1 MAAMSLRDELQADIA
16 EAFDDEDG
24 LADAVKPFECVRTST
39 SGPYD
44 VETGTY
50 PTVTTGYQGRG
61 VFGGFRSFEI
71 DGARIL
77 ATDTKLTVL
86 QNEIWATDNGEVTNT
101 PEVPRVDDVINGLKV
116 LDVRKDPADVA
127 WIVQMRRT

>member
-1 MAAMSLRDELQADIA
+1 MGLRDDLQADIA

-39 SGPYD
+39 QGNYD
-44 VETGTY
+44 PVTGTY
-50 PTVTTGYQGRG
+50 PTVTSGYQGRG

-77 ATDTKLTVL
+77 ATDTKLTAL
-86 QNEIWATDNGEVTNT
+86 QNEIWATDNGEVTNA
-101 PEVPRVDDVINGLKV
+101 PEVPKVDDVISGLTV
-116 LDVRKDPADVA
+116 MDVRKDPVDAA
-127 WIVQMRRT
+127 WSIQLRRT